1 MRDLLLLLLV
11 LRRRQRRQNRRQ
23 RRVWVHE
30 TLQTRAHSGEFHTLV
45 RELHSFD
52 DRFFQYFRMSQ
63 AQFAHILSIPRSCPT
78 RAASSWRSCI
88 PCGRAHTTSRGPGQL
103 GLNSPT
109 SCFWWPRYASL
120 PASAVTGCGMT
131 TAKQKRWLVKRTAG
145 RRNTA
150 GISLWKRSSAIP
162 LGCHAEINKSAL
174 IGQVRNTARYTA
186 GITPSVNGPLGH
198 SN

>member
-1 MRDLLLLLLV
+1 MSRCRSHRRASTIMAAYNRRREMRDLLLLLLV

-30 TLQTRAHSGEFHTLV
+30 TLQTRAHRGEFHTLV

-120 PASAVTGCGMT
+120 PASAVTGCG
-131 TAKQKRWLVKRTAG
+131 KQQ
-145 RRNTA
+145 
-150 GISLWKRSSAIP
+150 
-162 LGCHAEINKSAL
+162 NKSADWSRGRL
-174 IGQVRNTARYTA
+174 AGGIPQEYRSGSDPARYRSGVTQK
-186 GITPSVNGPLGH
+186 
-198 SN
+198 

>member
-1 MRDLLLLLLV
+1 MSRCRSHRRASSIMAAYNRRREMRDLLLV

-30 TLQTRAHSGEFHTLV
+30 TLQTRAHRGEFHTLV

-88 PCGRAHTTSRGPGQL
+88 PCGRAHTTYRGPGQL

-131 TAKQKRWLVKRTAG
+131 TAKQKR
-145 RRNTA
+145 
-150 GISLWKRSSAIP
+150 
-162 LGCHAEINKSAL
+162 
-174 IGQVRNTARYTA
+174 
-186 GITPSVNGPLGH
+186 
-198 SN
+198 